1 MLDAS
6 RLRWTALLLSVGVAA
21 CSEKPEAPALRPSLE
36 HLELSEPAYRAAGL
50 ELATVGPATLRVSE
64 ELPAEVTVDSRRV
77 AKLAPIVSG
86 TVRQVRRKLGDRV
99 SRGEV
104 VAIIES
110 LEMADARLK
119 YIEATHRRRF
129 AQEALRREEMLYR
142 KKISAEE
149 EFLRRRHAS
158 EEAQIAQDVAR
169 QHLEVFGM
177 PSEAIA
183 KLEGRERGR
192 LADCSLKAPAA
203 GTILEMSAVVG
214 GPVARGKELLVVAD
228 LSRVLLEVRVP
239 VGLIGRLRGGASAP
253 SPLRTPRAHGLRPR
267 DLPGARGRPGDAH
280 HSRAP
285 RGGQRPGRLA
295 AWLDGL
301 GGAREPRREGTG
313 GRPQRGRAHRGRS
326 TRGLRGGAAE
336 DLRAAARDPGQD
348 RRPRDR
354 RAAGPGSG

>member
-1 MLDAS
+1 M
-6 RLRWTALLLSVGVAA
+6 
-21 CSEKPEAPALRPSLE
+21 
-36 HLELSEPAYRAAGL
+36 
-50 ELATVGPATLRVSE
+50 GPATLRVSE

-99 SRGEV
+99 ARGEV

-177 PSEAIA
+177 PREAIA

-239 VGLIGRLRGGASAP
+239 VGRIGRLRVGQALRVRCERLGLTASGRVTYLAPVADPATRTILARLEVANARGDWRPGLTASVVLESQGEKVPVAVPNEAVHTVDGAPAVFVQGRP
-253 SPLRTPRAHGLRPR
+253 RTFVLRPVTLGNT
-267 DLPGARGRPGDAH
+267 DGRVTAV
-280 HSRAP
+280 P
-285 RGGQRPGRLA
+285 RGLA
-295 AWLDGL
+295 AGERV
-301 GGAREPRREGTG
+301 A
-313 GRPQRGRAHRGRS
+313 
-326 TRGLRGGAAE
+326 TRQSFL
-336 DLRAAARDPGQD
+336 LRAEWLK
-348 RRPRDR
+348 R
-354 RAAGPGSG
+354 RAE